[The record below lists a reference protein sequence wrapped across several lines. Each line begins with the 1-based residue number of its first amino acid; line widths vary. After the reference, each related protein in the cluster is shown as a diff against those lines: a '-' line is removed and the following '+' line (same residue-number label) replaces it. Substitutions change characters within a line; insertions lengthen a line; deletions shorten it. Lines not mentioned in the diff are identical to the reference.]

1 MLAAFLDL
9 VLPPRCA
16 GCGEPGSAA
25 CRACTAEL
33 LRNPAARPPNPPPAG
48 LPDCWSATTYDGA
61 ARRMLLALKERG
73 RTVVAP
79 VLAVCLAR
87 VVTAALEVRTEP
99 PDRWSRPLALVPVPS
114 ARAASRKRGHDPV
127 RAVAEAAA
135 AELRLLGPP
144 VVSVPMLR
152 QSRRVADQAGLSS
165 ARRAANLSG
174 AFEVAPGRTGLLA
187 ALQRRGA
194 VVVLVDDIVTT
205 GSTLAE
211 AARALRLAGA
221 EVPLAVTVAATPRRT
236 ATRPPG
242 RNGRVLRRPA

>member
-1 MLAAFLDL
+1 MLAALLDL
-9 VLPPRCA
+9 VLPPCCA
-16 GCGEPGSAA
+16 GCGKPGSAA
-25 CRACTAEL
+25 CHACTAEL
-33 LRNPAARPPNPPPAG
+33 LRNPAARPPDPPPAG
-48 LPDCWSATTYDGA
+48 LPECWSATTYDGA

-73 RTVVAP
+73 RTVVTP
-79 VLAVCLAR
+79 VLAAGLAR
-87 VVTAALEVRTEP
+87 VVTAALEARMEP
-99 PDRWSRPLALVPVPS
+99 VDRRPLALVPVPS

-127 RAVAEAAA
+127 RAVTEAAA
-135 AELRLLGPP
+135 AELRPLGQP

-165 ARRAANLSG
+165 ARRAANLSE
-174 AFEVAPGRTGLLA
+174 AFEVVPGRTGLLA

-236 ATRPPG
+236 GTRPPG
-242 RNGRVLRRPA
+242 RNGRVRRRSAA